1 LIQNDKK
8 IITFAPFFMVK
19 EEKQQQINNT
29 AFQVLIALSAVH
41 CMNDA
46 LQSVVSAS
54 YPILKNDMQLSFR
67 QIGLITLTYQM
78 AASIFQP
85 LVGLFFDKRPSVW
98 SLPIGMSFTLA
109 GLLLL
114 ASSTTLTWTLCS
126 VFMVGIGSS
135 TFHPEASRLT
145 SISSG
150 GKRGFAQSVFQVGG
164 NLGSSLGP
172 LLVAAIVAPHARTN
186 IAYFSI
192 LSVIALMVMI
202 PICKWYKKRLKLIS
216 ETPKNE
222 VTHTE
227 LPYPLA
233 KTVFTIVVLLVL
245 IFSKY
250 VYLSSLTSYFTFYLI
265 EKFHVSIQH
274 SQIFLFVFL
283 IATAIGTMIGGPLG
297 DKIGRKYVIWLSI
310 LGTAPFSLL
319 MPHVNLMWTVILS
332 FFCGLILSSAFP
344 AILVYAQELLPYK
357 LGLVSGL
364 FYGFSFG
371 IAGIASAFLGR
382 QADIHG
388 IEMVYNVCAYMPL
401 VGITA
406 ILLPNMK
413 RRR

>member
-1 LIQNDKK
+1 
-8 IITFAPFFMVK
+8 MMK
-19 EEKQQQINNT
+19 EEQQQVNNT

-67 QIGLITLTYQM
+67 EIGLITLTYQM

-85 LVGLFFDKRPSVW
+85 LVGFFFDKKPSVW
-98 SLPIGMSFTLA
+98 PLPVGMSFTLA
-109 GLLLL
+109 GLVLL
-114 ASSTTLTWTLCS
+114 AYSATFPWTLCS
-126 VFMVGIGSS
+126 VFIVGIGSS

-150 GKRGFAQSVFQVGG
+150 GKRGLAQSVFQVGG

-172 LLVAAIVAPHARTN
+172 LLVAAIVAPHARTH

-202 PICKWYKKRLKLIS
+202 PICRWYKKRLRSIS
-216 ETPKNE
+216 KAEKNSDTP
-222 VTHTE
+222 VT
-227 LPYPLA
+227 LPFPLA
-233 KTVFTIVVLLVL
+233 KTVFTIVILLVL

-250 VYLSSLTSYFTFYLI
+250 VYMSSLTSYFTFYLI
-265 EKFHVSIQH
+265 EKFNVSIQY
-274 SQIFLFVFL
+274 SQVFLFVFL

-297 DKIGRKYVIWLSI
+297 DRIGRKYVIWLSI
-310 LGTAPFSLL
+310 LGTAPFALL
-319 MPHVNLMWTVILS
+319 MPHVNLTWTVILS
-332 FFCGLILSSAFP
+332 FFAGLILSSAFP

-388 IEMVYNVCAYMPL
+388 IETVYNVCSFMPL
-401 VGITA
+401 MGIIA
-406 ILLPNMK
+406 VLLPNMK
-413 RRR
+413 RKR

>member
-1 LIQNDKK
+1 
-8 IITFAPFFMVK
+8 V
-19 EEKQQQINNT
+19 EKQQQINNT

-54 YPILKNDMQLSFR
+54 YPILRNDMQLSFKE
-67 QIGLITLTYQM
+67 IGLITLTYQM

-98 SLPIGMSFTLA
+98 SLPTGMSFTLA
-109 GLLLL
+109 GLILL
-114 ASSTTLTWTLCS
+114 AASTTLAWTLCS
-126 VFMVGIGSS
+126 VFMVGVGSS

-150 GKRGFAQSVFQVGG
+150 GKRGLAQSIFQVGG

-172 LLVAAIVAPHARTN
+172 LLVAAIVAPHARTH

-202 PICKWYKKRLKLIS
+202 PVCRWYKQRLRFMSQI
-216 ETPKNE
+216 EKNAASP
-222 VTHTE
+222 VT

-233 KTVFTIVVLLVL
+233 KTVFTIVILLAL

-250 VYLSSLTSYFTFYLI
+250 VYMSSLTSYFTFYLI
-265 EKFHVSIQH
+265 EKFDVSIQQ
-274 SQIFLFVFL
+274 SQVFLFVFL
-283 IATAIGTMIGGPLG
+283 IATALGTMTGGPLG
-297 DKIGRKYVIWLSI
+297 DRIGRKYVIWLSI
-310 LGTAPFSLL
+310 LGTAPFALL
-319 MPHVNLMWTVILS
+319 MPYAGLTWTVILV
-332 FFCGLILSSAFP
+332 FFAGLILSSAFP

-364 FYGFSFG
+364 FFGFSFG
-371 IAGIASAFLGR
+371 VAGIASALLGR

-388 IEMVYNVCAYMPL
+388 IESVYNFCSYMPL
-401 VGITA
+401 MGIIA
-406 ILLPNMK
+406 VLLPDMKK
-413 RRR
+413 RRRQF

>member
-1 LIQNDKK
+1 M
-8 IITFAPFFMVK
+8 AK

-67 QIGLITLTYQM
+67 QIGLITLTYQI

-85 LVGLFFDKRPSVW
+85 LVGLYFDKKPSLW

-114 ASSTTLTWTLCS
+114 ASSTTLGWTFCS
-126 VFMVGIGSS
+126 VFMVGMGSS

-150 GKRGFAQSVFQVGG
+150 GKRGLAQSVFQVGG
-164 NLGSSLGP
+164 NLGNSLGP
-172 LLVAAIVAPHARTN
+172 LMVAAIVAPHFRTH

-192 LSVIALMVMI
+192 LSAIALLVMI
-202 PICKWYKKRLKLIS
+202 PICKWYKKYLRLNAKVEKI
-216 ETPKNE
+216 EA
-222 VTHTE
+222 THTE

-233 KTVFTIVVLLVL
+233 KTIFTIAVLLVL

-250 VYLSSLTSYFTFYLI
+250 VYMSSLTSYFTFYLI

-297 DKIGRKYVIWLSI
+297 DRIGRKYVIWISI
-310 LGTAPFSLL
+310 LGTAPFAML
-319 MPHVNLMWTVILS
+319 MPHANLMWTVVLS

-357 LGLVSGL
+357 LGLISGL

-382 QADIHG
+382 QADIYG
-388 IEMVYNVCAYMPL
+388 IVMVYNVCAYMPL
-401 VGITA
+401 VGIIA
-406 ILLPNMK
+406 ILLPNMRNK
-413 RRR
+413 LRVKN

>member
-1 LIQNDKK
+1 
-8 IITFAPFFMVK
+8 MVQ
-19 EEKQQQINNT
+19 EEKQQQINST

-46 LQSVVSAS
+46 LQSVVTAS

-85 LVGLFFDKRPSVW
+85 LVGLFFDKKPSLW

-109 GLLLL
+109 GLVFL
-114 ASSTTLTWTLCS
+114 ASSTTLPWTLCS

-172 LLVAAIVAPHARTN
+172 LLVAAIVAPHFRTH

-192 LSVIALMVMI
+192 LSAIALLVMI
-202 PICKWYKKRLKLIS
+202 PICKWYKKYLRLNAKIEKI
-216 ETPKNE
+216 ET
-222 VTHTE
+222 THTK

-250 VYLSSLTSYFTFYLI
+250 VYMSSLTSYFTFYLI
-265 EKFHVSIQH
+265 EKFNVSIQH

-297 DKIGRKYVIWLSI
+297 DRIGRKYVIWLSI
-310 LGTAPFSLL
+310 LGTAPFAML
-319 MPHVNLMWTVILS
+319 MPHVSLTWTVILS

-371 IAGIASAFLGR
+371 IA
-382 QADIHG
+382 
-388 IEMVYNVCAYMPL
+388 
-401 VGITA
+401 
-406 ILLPNMK
+406 
-413 RRR
+413 